1 MIFLI
6 ALYAENEIWLMEQME
21 AVSVKHKK
29 EEVWRVWSRNNYPT
43 GRKISVCIVIRC
55 HFHRELS
62 SVTSG
67 QNEHLCRQL
76 IRFISLSVSTNRG
89 ESYIFFLSEVLH

>member
-1 MIFLI
+1 MKFLI
-6 ALYAENEIWLMEQME
+6 TLYAENEIWLTEQME
-21 AVSVKHKK
+21 AVSVKYKK
-29 EEVWRVWSRNNYPT
+29 EKVWGAWSRNNYPS

-67 QNEHLCRQL
+67 
-76 IRFISLSVSTNRG
+76 
-89 ESYIFFLSEVLH
+89 